1 MATRHSKAARTFQA
15 NVQRAELHDNT
26 LWGVRVK
33 RVRIA
38 VSLPEWEQ
46 LRDMASA
53 IKKHTLSHLDT
64 YLEKFSEN
72 AQKNGVIVHWAKDA
86 EEFNSIVLDIGTG
99 TGIISILLSAKT
111 EANKII
117 GIEIQREVAD
127 MAKRSVILNK
137 LENKIEIINDDIN
150 NIEKYFENNYFDVIV
165 TNPPYQKNNTGLK
178 SENEKNLI
186 SRHEIKC
193 TLEDIIK
200 KSFKILKDKGEFY
213 MVHRP
218 ERLVDI
224 MYLMKKNKI
233 EPKELRFVY
242 PKISDKPNL
251 ILINGIKN
259 AKQFLKVEK
268 PLIIYNEEGIYTK
281 EVLSIYG
288 K

>member
-1 MATRHSKAARTFQA
+1 MKKI
-15 NVQRAELHDNT
+15 ELKDNEIIDD
-26 LWGVRVK
+26 LELNNLKIIQNNNGFK
-33 RVRIA
+33 FGIDSILLSDFA
-38 VSLPEWEQ
+38 KK
-46 LRDMASA
+46 
-53 IKKHTLSHLDT
+53 IKKD
-64 YLEKFSEN
+64 
-72 AQKNGVIVHWAKDA
+72 
-86 EEFNSIVLDIGTG
+86 SIVLDIGTG

-150 NIEKYFENNYFDVIV
+150 KIENYFENNYFDVIV

-224 MYLMKKNKI
+224 MYLMRKNKI

-251 ILINGIKN
+251 ILIKGIKN

>member
-1 MATRHSKAARTFQA
+1 MKKI
-15 NVQRAELHDNT
+15 ELKDNEIIDD
-26 LWGVRVK
+26 LELNNLKIIQNNNGFK
-33 RVRIA
+33 FGIDSILLSDFA
-38 VSLPEWEQ
+38 KK
-46 LRDMASA
+46 
-53 IKKHTLSHLDT
+53 IKKD
-64 YLEKFSEN
+64 
-72 AQKNGVIVHWAKDA
+72 
-86 EEFNSIVLDIGTG
+86 SIVLDIGTG

-200 KSFKILKDKGEFY
+200 
-213 MVHRP
+213 
-218 ERLVDI
+218 
-224 MYLMKKNKI
+224 N
-233 EPKELRFVY
+233 
-242 PKISDKPNL
+242 
-251 ILINGIKN
+251 
-259 AKQFLKVEK
+259 
-268 PLIIYNEEGIYTK
+268 
-281 EVLSIYG
+281 
-288 K
+288 

>member
-1 MATRHSKAARTFQA
+1 MKKI
-15 NVQRAELHDNT
+15 ELKDNEIIDD
-26 LWGVRVK
+26 LELNNLKIIQNNNGFK
-33 RVRIA
+33 FGIDSILLSDFA
-38 VSLPEWEQ
+38 KK
-46 LRDMASA
+46 
-53 IKKHTLSHLDT
+53 IKKD
-64 YLEKFSEN
+64 
-72 AQKNGVIVHWAKDA
+72 
-86 EEFNSIVLDIGTG
+86 SIVLDIGTG

-127 MAKRSVILNK
+127 MAKKSVILNK

-224 MYLMKKNKI
+224 MYLMRKNKI

-251 ILINGIKN
+251 ILIKGIKN

-268 PLIIYNEEGIYTK
+268 PLIIYNEEGI
-281 EVLSIYG
+281 
-288 K
+288 

>member
-1 MATRHSKAARTFQA
+1 MKKI
-15 NVQRAELHDNT
+15 ELKDNEIIDD
-26 LWGVRVK
+26 LELNNLKIIQNNNGFK
-33 RVRIA
+33 FGIDSILLSDFA
-38 VSLPEWEQ
+38 KK
-46 LRDMASA
+46 
-53 IKKHTLSHLDT
+53 IKKD
-64 YLEKFSEN
+64 
-72 AQKNGVIVHWAKDA
+72 
-86 EEFNSIVLDIGTG
+86 SIVLDIGTG

-137 LENKIEIINDDIN
+137 LENKIEILNDDIN

-224 MYLMKKNKI
+224 MYLMRKNKI

-251 ILINGIKN
+251 ILIKGIKN

>member
-1 MATRHSKAARTFQA
+1 MKKI
-15 NVQRAELHDNT
+15 ELKDNEIIDD
-26 LWGVRVK
+26 LELNNLKIIQNNNGFK
-33 RVRIA
+33 FGIDSILLSDFA
-38 VSLPEWEQ
+38 KK
-46 LRDMASA
+46 
-53 IKKHTLSHLDT
+53 IKKD
-64 YLEKFSEN
+64 
-72 AQKNGVIVHWAKDA
+72 
-86 EEFNSIVLDIGTG
+86 SIVLDIGTG

-224 MYLMKKNKI
+224 MYLMRKNKI

-251 ILINGIKN
+251 ILIKGIKN

>member
-1 MATRHSKAARTFQA
+1 MKKI
-15 NVQRAELHDNT
+15 ELKDNEIIDD
-26 LWGVRVK
+26 LELNNLKIIQNNNGFK
-33 RVRIA
+33 FGIDSILLSDFA
-38 VSLPEWEQ
+38 KK
-46 LRDMASA
+46 
-53 IKKHTLSHLDT
+53 IKKD
-64 YLEKFSEN
+64 
-72 AQKNGVIVHWAKDA
+72 
-86 EEFNSIVLDIGTG
+86 SIVLDIGTG